1 MKKKVIIFF
10 MAFFI
15 VQIVVAQK
23 YDFNN
28 RCIEA
33 YTYIQELRFAKGR
46 QLLEQEKK
54 ENPTNLI
61 PYYVENYIDWLTTYI
76 NENEAEFDKL
86 EPNKTIRLDKLKT
99 GDKNS
104 PYYLYCQAEV
114 IIQWAFAKLKFEEYL
129 GAFTEVRKA
138 YLLLEE
144 NQKKFPD
151 FVANKKSLGMLHAI
165 VGAIPDQYKWG
176 VNMLG
181 MDGTIDQGLKEL
193 KSVIDY
199 SKTNE
204 FIFEREVYLYYAF
217 LVLYLGRDD
226 VAAWNIVKDMD
237 TKTNLLNVFF
247 VSSIAMRTGRN
258 DVAIGILK
266 GRPSGTEYLSYHYL
280 DFMLGLAKTRKL
292 ESDASGYFEKFI
304 QHYKGKNYI
313 KEAYQKMAW
322 NSLLQGNKDKYW
334 EYMYYVKTRG
344 DDLIDDDKQAL
355 YEAES
360 KHIPNV
366 ILLKSRVLFD
376 GGYYKEALQ
385 QLEGKSVDDFKEARD
400 KAEFTYRAGR
410 IWHAAGQ
417 PDKAKGFYLATIK
430 TGEDLPYFYAANSAL
445 QLGTIYEKEK
455 DLSKAKY
462 YYQLC
467 IDMPNKEYATSLNGL
482 AKAGLNRVG
491 G

>member
-1 MKKKVIIFF
+1 MKKNVIVFF

-15 VQIVVAQK
+15 VQIAVAQK
-23 YDFNN
+23 YDFNK

-46 QLLEQEKK
+46 QLLDQEKK

-86 EPNKTIRLDKLKT
+86 EPNKSIRLDKLET

-217 LVLYLGRDD
+217 LILYLGRDD

-266 GRPSGTEYLSYHYL
+266 GRPSGSEYLSYHYL

-292 ESDASGYFEKFI
+292 ESDASAYFEKFI
-304 QHYKGKNYI
+304 QNYKGKNYI

-360 KHIPNV
+360 KHVPNV
-366 ILLKSRVLFD
+366 ILLRSRVLFD

-385 QLEGKSVDDFKEARD
+385 QLEGKSVGDFKEERD

-455 DLSKAKY
+455 DFAKAKY

-467 IDMPNKEYATSLNGL
+467 IDMPNKEYTTSLNGL

>member
-1 MKKKVIIFF
+1 MKKKAFVFF

-15 VQIVVAQK
+15 VHIVVAQK
-23 YDFNN
+23 YDFNK

-46 QLLEQEKK
+46 QLLDQEKK
-54 ENPTNLI
+54 ENPGNLI
-61 PYYVENYIDWLTTYI
+61 PYFVENYIDWLTTYI

-86 EPNKTIRLDKLKT
+86 EPNKTLRLDKLET

-104 PYYLYCQAEV
+104 PYYLYCQAEI

-204 FIFEREVYLYYAF
+204 FIFEREVTLYYAF
-217 LVLYLGRDD
+217 LILYLGRDD

-266 GRPSGTEYLSYHYL
+266 GRPSGIEYLSYHYL

-292 ESDASGYFEKFI
+292 ESDASSYFEKFI
-304 QHYKGKNYI
+304 LNYRGKNYI

-322 NSLLQGNKDKYW
+322 NALLQGNKDKYW

-360 KHIPNV
+360 KQIPNA

-385 QLEGKSVDDFKEARD
+385 QLEGKSVDDFKEERD

-417 PDKAKGFYLATIK
+417 PDKAKGFYVATIK

-455 DLSKAKY
+455 DFSKAKY

-467 IDMPNKEYATSLNGL
+467 IDMPNKEYTTSLNGL